1 MTAFFHVF
9 VAVYAALFPIV
20 NPLGSAPIFLTF
32 VQRCSPQTRE
42 LVARKVAIF
51 GFLLLV
57 ATMAVGA
64 KVLLFFG
71 VTLPVLR
78 VAGGIV
84 VASVGWSMLHQQ
96 DKPADKTASQTDDNA
111 LDDSEALDQAFYP
124 LTLPLTVGPGAIAT
138 AIALSAGPASIA
150 AHDLPDIMGQI
161 LGALAGL
168 FAISLTVYFCF
179 REAPTIERVLGHT
192 GTSVLIRLFAF
203 ILLAIGLQ
211 IVWLGLHELIVDL
224 RTAA

>member
-1 MTAFFHVF
+1 MSSFFNVF

-20 NPLGSAPIFLTF
+20 NPLGSAPIFLTL
-32 VQRCSPQTRE
+32 VQRCSPGTRE
-42 LVARKVAIF
+42 LVARKVALF

-57 ATMAVGA
+57 ATMVVGA

-78 VAGGIV
+78 VAGGLV
-84 VASVGWSMLHQQ
+84 VASVGWQMLHSD
-96 DKPADKTASQTDDNA
+96 DKPANKTDGNT

-138 AIALSAGPASIA
+138 TIALSAGPAAIA
-150 AHDLPDIMGQI
+150 ANDLTDIMSEI

-211 IVWLGLHELIVDL
+211 IVWLGLHELINDMRAVP
-224 RTAA
+224 A

>member
-1 MTAFFHVF
+1 MTTALHVF

-20 NPLGSAPIFLTF
+20 NPLGGAPIFLTF

-42 LVARKVAIF
+42 LVARKVAVF
-51 GFLLLV
+51 GFLLLA
-57 ATMAVGA
+57 ATMAIGA

-84 VASVGWSMLHQQ
+84 VASVGWHMLHQE
-96 DKPADKTASQTDDNA
+96 DKPGDKAAGNE
-111 LDDSEALDQAFYP
+111 LNDSEALDQAFYP

-150 AHDLPDIMGQI
+150 AHDLPGIMSEI

-168 FAISLTVYFCF
+168 IAISVTVYFCF
-179 REAPTIERVLGHT
+179 REAPTIERVLGRT

-203 ILLAIGLQ
+203 ILLAIGFQ
-211 IVWLGLHELIVDL
+211 IVWLGLDELIGQV
-224 RTAA
+224 RTVA

>member
-1 MTAFFHVF
+1 MSTFIHVF

-20 NPLGSAPIFLTF
+20 NPLGGAPIFLTF
-32 VQRCSPQTRE
+32 VQRCSPKTRE

-57 ATMAVGA
+57 ATMAIGA

-84 VASVGWSMLHQQ
+84 VASVGWHMLHQE
-96 DKPADKTASQTDDNA
+96 DKPGDKEAANA

-138 AIALSAGPASIA
+138 AIALSAGPASIST
-150 AHDLPDIMGQI
+150 HDLWDIMGEI
-161 LGALAGL
+161 LGAVAGL
-168 FAISLTVYFCF
+168 FAISVTVYFCF
-179 REAPTIERVLGHT
+179 REAPTIERVLGRT

-211 IVWLGLHELIVDL
+211 IVWLGLHELIGEL
-224 RTAA
+224 HAAG

>member
-1 MTAFFHVF
+1 MTTFFNVF

-32 VQRCSPQTRE
+32 VQRCSPKTRE

-84 VASVGWSMLHQQ
+84 VAATH
-96 DKPADKTASQTDDNA
+96 
-111 LDDSEALDQAFYP
+111 
-124 LTLPLTVGPGAIAT
+124 LPLP
-138 AIALSAGPASIA
+138 
-150 AHDLPDIMGQI
+150 
-161 LGALAGL
+161 LAD
-168 FAISLTVYFCF
+168 A
-179 REAPTIERVLGHT
+179 REL
-192 GTSVLIRLFAF
+192 RL
-203 ILLAIGLQ
+203 
-211 IVWLGLHELIVDL
+211 
-224 RTAA
+224 

>member
-1 MTAFFHVF
+1 MSSFFHVF
-9 VAVYAALFPIV
+9 VAVYAALFPVV
-20 NPLGSAPIFLTF
+20 NPLGSAPIFVTL
-32 VQRCSPQTRE
+32 VQRCSPRTRE

-57 ATMAVGA
+57 ATMVVGA

-78 VAGGIV
+78 VAGGLV
-84 VASVGWSMLHQQ
+84 VASVGWHMLHSD
-96 DKPADKTASQTDDNA
+96 DKPADKTATDS

-138 AIALSAGPASIA
+138 AIALSAGPAA
-150 AHDLPDIMGQI
+150 VATHDLTNMMSEI

-179 REAPTIERVLGHT
+179 REAPAIERVLGRT

-211 IVWLGLHELIVDL
+211 IVWIGVHELINDIRAVP
-224 RTAA
+224 A